1 MDEQHFSTRQI
12 TKFGFYGL
20 LKNLKFFEPYLLL
33 YLIFADVSYTH
44 IGFLFAIREAIIY
57 IFEIPS
63 GVIADRFGKK
73 NELVL
78 SFVFYIS
85 SFVMFYVADS
95 FFMFII
101 PMVLFGFGEAFRS
114 GTHKAMIME
123 YLDVHQIGTSKRKI
137 YGLTR
142 SYSNIGSTI
151 SSLFGIVL
159 ILFLP
164 NLSFLFLIAIIPYI
178 VDLLLILSYP
188 DYLNQKI
195 DSTFTWKSFLRENI
209 NSIKY
214 AFKTK
219 KLTGYLVDSSSFG
232 AVFKTLK
239 DYIQPLIYGAGIT
252 FILIENQ
259 TLDVNIKVFI
269 GLAYAL
275 AQLISVFVTKYAYKL
290 RTFMPTNII
299 LQVAWFL
306 TAIASI
312 VVGLFSEN
320 LVVIVISFIM
330 FYISLNIRKPYMV
343 QKIGDH
349 TENQKRASVLS
360 IESQLTSIMIIV
372 FAPLVGFI
380 SDTFGIGIMFI
391 SVGCLMTV
399 ISGIRLLNNRY
410 TKTIQS

>member
-1 MDEQHFSTRQI
+1 MDEQQFSHKQI

-33 YLIFADVSYTH
+33 YLIFAGVSYTH
-44 IGFLFAIREAIIY
+44 IGLLFAIREAIIY

-78 SFVFYIS
+78 SFMFYIS
-85 SFVMFYVADS
+85 SFIMFYVADS

-123 YLDVHQIGTSKRKI
+123 YLDVHDVKTSKRKI

-151 SSLFGIVL
+151 SSIFGIVL

-164 NLSFLFLIAIIPYI
+164 NLSFLFLIAIIPY
-178 VDLLLILSYP
+178 VLDLLLILSYP
-188 DYLNQKI
+188 EYLNQRV
-195 DSTFTWKSFLRENI
+195 DSTFTWRGFLRENV
-209 NSIKY
+209 NSIRY

-219 KLTGYLVDSSSFG
+219 KLTGYLVDSASFG

-239 DYIQPLIYGAGIT
+239 DYIQPLLYGAGIA

-259 TLDVNIKVFI
+259 TLDINLKIYI
-269 GLAYAL
+269 GLKF
-275 AQLISVFVTKYAYKL
+275 LI
-290 RTFMPTNII
+290 
-299 LQVAWFL
+299 
-306 TAIASI
+306 
-312 VVGLFSEN
+312 
-320 LVVIVISFIM
+320 
-330 FYISLNIRKPYMV
+330 
-343 QKIGDH
+343 
-349 TENQKRASVLS
+349 
-360 IESQLTSIMIIV
+360 
-372 FAPLVGFI
+372 
-380 SDTFGIGIMFI
+380 
-391 SVGCLMTV
+391 
-399 ISGIRLLNNRY
+399 
-410 TKTIQS
+410 